1 MITAEIFYLKQRKE
15 KPMNND
21 LISREALLEAI
32 RTDVAPFTLSMV
44 FRHIHS
50 APAVDAVEVVRC
62 KDCIYA
68 QERYGHLK
76 CELGISISNTWNNP
90 NMFCSYGERRADNG

>member
-1 MITAEIFYLKQRKE
+1 
-15 KPMNND
+15 MNND
-21 LISREALLEAI
+21 LISRAALLEAI

-62 KDCIYA
+62 RECRNHIHDDDVDFLCTITGVYT
-68 QERYGHLK
+68 RHDD
-76 CELGISISNTWNNP
+76 
-90 NMFCSYGERRADNG
+90 FCSYGERRADNG

>member
-1 MITAEIFYLKQRKE
+1 
-15 KPMNND
+15 MNND

-62 KDCIYA
+62 KDCKY
-68 QERYGHLK
+68 YKKGS
-76 CELGISISNTWNNP
+76 CELHSVWPDEYSTGYDYRP
-90 NMFCSYGERRADNG
+90 DDDDFCSYGERRETNG

>member
-1 MITAEIFYLKQRKE
+1 
-15 KPMNND
+15 MNND

-50 APAVDAVEVVRC
+50 VPAVDAVEVVRC
-62 KDCIYA
+62 KDCVSHGNCLTEDTFRIARIDSPYCCGGK
-68 QERYGHLK
+68 QRE
-76 CELGISISNTWNNP
+76 NN
-90 NMFCSYGERRADNG
+90 G

>member
-1 MITAEIFYLKQRKE
+1 
-15 KPMNND
+15 MNND

-62 KDCIYA
+62 RECRNHIHDDDVDFLCTITGVYT
-68 QERYGHLK
+68 RHDD
-76 CELGISISNTWNNP
+76 
-90 NMFCSYGERRADNG
+90 FCSYGERRADNG

>member
-1 MITAEIFYLKQRKE
+1 
-15 KPMNND
+15 MNND

-32 RTDVAPFTLSMV
+32 RTDVAPLTLSMV

-62 KDCIYA
+62 RECRNHIHDDDVDFLCTITGVYT
-68 QERYGHLK
+68 RHDD
-76 CELGISISNTWNNP
+76 
-90 NMFCSYGERRADNG
+90 FCSYGERRADNG

>member
-1 MITAEIFYLKQRKE
+1 
-15 KPMNND
+15 MNND

-62 KDCIYA
+62 KDC
-68 QERYGHLK
+68 RYG
-76 CELGISISNTWNNP
+76 EDLGEECFCHYCGSDWNLP
-90 NMFCSYGERRADNG
+90 DHYCSYGERREDHETD

>member
-1 MITAEIFYLKQRKE
+1 
-15 KPMNND
+15 MNND

-62 KDCIYA
+62 RECRHHIHDDDVDFLCTITGVYT
-68 QERYGHLK
+68 RHDD
-76 CELGISISNTWNNP
+76 
-90 NMFCSYGERRADNG
+90 FCSYGERRADNG